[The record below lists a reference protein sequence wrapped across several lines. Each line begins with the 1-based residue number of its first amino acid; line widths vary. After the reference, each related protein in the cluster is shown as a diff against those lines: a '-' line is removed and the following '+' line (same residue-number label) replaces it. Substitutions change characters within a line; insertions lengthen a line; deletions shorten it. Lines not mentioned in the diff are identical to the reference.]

1 MLIMFFVSS
10 TMNFELVLIY
20 YTDDG
25 SLELGSETSGHV
37 AYFGNILQIR
47 EISKFAKVN
56 KATMS
61 LTFVVFILRFIY
73 WQIALPSK

>member
-1 MLIMFFVSS
+1 MFFISF
-10 TMNFELVLIY
+10 TMNFELMLIY
-20 YTDDG
+20 YNYDG

-37 AYFGNILQIR
+37 AYFGNILKIL

-56 KATMS
+56 KETTS
-61 LTFVVFILRFIY
+61 LTFVVFILLFIY